1 LSSFF
6 LFTAAASSGYYW
18 LVFIAVL
25 NATISLYYY
34 LLVIKA
40 MFFNKS
46 DNPITYFKTDAPAKV
61 ALIICVLGIFVV
73 GFLSVIYQYFGSVR
87 FGI

>member
-1 LSSFF
+1 
-6 LFTAAASSGYYW
+6 
-18 LVFIAVL
+18 
-25 NATISLYYY
+25 
-34 LLVIKA
+34 